1 MIVLLHVSAGTVA
14 RSDMVSQYDGAVVAR
29 LFVQRV
35 DHLVAEGNRK
45 ADEEIAAA
53 KQQESWA
60 TKVSMT
66 CRSDASVLRD
76 QFSRVSLMPLLVQD
90 DGDETALSEEVAI
103 RAEDLPLRRA
113 TPKQRKQ
120 AASVRESS
128 RVTLAEHGSSDRW
141 R

>member
-1 MIVLLHVSAGTVA
+1 
-14 RSDMVSQYDGAVVAR
+14 
-29 LFVQRV
+29 
-35 DHLVAEGNRK
+35 
-45 ADEEIAAA
+45 
-53 KQQESWA
+53 
-60 TKVSMT
+60 MT

-76 QFSRVSLMPLLVQD
+76 QFSRVRLMPLLVQD